1 MLFPVLVWMRNAQCS
16 IPFFPPAHHGLS
28 VPDGIASSLFVQGS
42 FCFYYCRLYLPD
54 LSSFTRISLDSFPQ
68 GGPLPTAGLTQ
79 LLALVE

>member
-1 MLFPVLVWMRNAQCS
+1 MRSAAFHSFLQLTVAS
-16 IPFFPPAHHGLS
+16 QSQMELPLP
-28 VPDGIASSLFVQGS
+28 SSLFVQGS
-42 FCFYYCRLYLPD
+42 LCFYSCRLYLPD